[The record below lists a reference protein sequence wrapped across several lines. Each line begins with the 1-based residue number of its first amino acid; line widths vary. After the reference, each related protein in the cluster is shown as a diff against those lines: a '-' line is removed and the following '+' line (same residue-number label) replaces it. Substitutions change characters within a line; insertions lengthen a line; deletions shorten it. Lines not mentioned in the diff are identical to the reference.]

1 MTRRK
6 ILALLAFFA
15 GISAVYALAERQA
28 RRIQATEAEL
38 SIDWD
43 AVVDD
48 PAERLEISWM
58 SIPRHPTARE
68 GTWIEK
74 RLEARFNVEFKP
86 LFTSHFAYMRR
97 RPLVFAGGNVPD
109 LFYAGDPVVVQK
121 DAHHG
126 YALPIPYE
134 VIQKHAPNY
143 VRYLNQYAPSAWLYA
158 YWKGANYGI
167 PTWGSSLGYPVPGI
181 WRMDWLRNVGIDKV
195 PATLDEMY
203 AALWKFRHEDPDGN
217 GIRDTY
223 GMCPNAQAWFNV
235 FGEVFGAYGI
245 VPHGWMLDDGEVV
258 WGGTRPEVKEILGF
272 LRKWYADGLIDPDF
286 AIGQIKSSPMPYQKF
301 VSGKTGYLFGYGS
314 YGSFDA
320 YNKASLVSVIAE
332 LQPGAEVVVGPFPAG
347 PEGLRGGRVW
357 STAAHVFVFG
367 KQVAAAPE
375 KVVRMLKIFEALA
388 VEETLFVEVR
398 MGQRGVHW
406 DFDPERGLYH
416 LPPYDDR
423 NVALKHLTT
432 LNVDGP
438 GGFFSPCGVRPAI
451 ADKYLPTAMLQ
462 HRERYQ
468 HPEWA
473 QAGLFGKPD
482 VVPSSIKHLRD
493 LRNLQMTAY
502 AEIVRGERDL
512 DYFDAFVAEWMERGG
527 AEMLREAR
535 EIYEVRAEI
544 YRKVGVRRSAAGR

>member
-1 MTRRK
+1 MAMDTRHLRHVSQRSG
-6 ILALLAFFA
+6 LVQGLRRGLRGLRHRA
-15 GISAVYALAERQA
+15 A
-28 RRIQATEAEL
+28 RL
-38 SIDWD
+38 
-43 AVVDD
+43 
-48 PAERLEISWM
+48 M
-58 SIPRHPTARE
+58 
-68 GTWIEK
+68 
-74 RLEARFNVEFKP
+74 
-86 LFTSHFAYMRR
+86 
-97 RPLVFAGGNVPD
+97 
-109 LFYAGDPVVVQK
+109 
-121 DAHHG
+121 
-126 YALPIPYE
+126 
-134 VIQKHAPNY
+134 
-143 VRYLNQYAPSAWLYA
+143 
-158 YWKGANYGI
+158 
-167 PTWGSSLGYPVPGI
+167 
-181 WRMDWLRNVGIDKV
+181 LR
-195 PATLDEMY
+195 
-203 AALWKFRHEDPDGN
+203 
-217 GIRDTY
+217 
-223 GMCPNAQAWFNV
+223 
-235 FGEVFGAYGI
+235 
-245 VPHGWMLDDGEVV
+245 DGEVV
-258 WGGTRPEVKEILGF
+258 WGGTRPEVKEILE
-272 LRKWYADGLIDPDF
+272 LLHKWYDDGLIDPDF

-301 VSGKTGYLFGYGS
+301 VSGKTGYLFGEGS

-347 PEGLRGGRVW
+347 PKGIRGGRVW

-406 DFDPERGLYH
+406 DFDAERGLYH

-423 NVALKHLTT
+423 NVASKHLTT

-438 GGFFSPCGVRPAI
+438 GGFFSPCGIRPAI
-451 ADKYLPTAMLQ
+451 ADKYLPTPMLQ

-468 HPEWA
+468 RPEWA

-527 AEMLREAR
+527 AEMTQEAR
-535 EIYEVRAEI
+535 EIYEVRDLQEGGGRA
-544 YRKVGVRRSAAGR
+544 VGAR